1 MPFLEIFDFEA
12 TPDERRKATKLMTES
27 LCEAYG
33 IAPDIISAYF
43 FSIDENSYAHCGIYG
58 YQSDIKRIFVKV
70 HAFRRSVEH
79 RRKAAR
85 MLTDAFAASYGVPEK
100 SVAIYFLDR
109 DPDEVSHAGMLADIE
124 LHDLIK

>member
-12 TPDERRKATKLMTES
+12 TPDTRRNATKLMTQS

-33 IAPDIISAYF
+33 ITPDIISAYF
-43 FSIDENSYAHCGIYG
+43 FDIDENSYAHGGIHG
-58 YQSDIKRIFVKV
+58 YSTDIKRIFVKV

-79 RRKAAR
+79 RRTAAR
-85 MLTDAFAASYGVPEK
+85 MLTDAFVAAYGVPEK

-109 DPDEVSHAGMLADIE
+109 DPGEVSHAGILADT
-124 LHDLIK
+124 